1 KTEKEKFAGAVN
13 TYTVE
18 ALMHDGKALQSGTTH
33 YFGTGFAQAFNI
45 QFQSKEGKL
54 EYVHQTSWGISTRLL
69 GAIIMVHGDDE
80 GLVLPPRVAPI
91 QVVIIPI
98 QMAKPNVME
107 TARKMEASLASTG
120 LRVVLDDSDRT
131 PGWKYSEYEMKG
143 IPIRL
148 EIGPRDA
155 EQQHCVAVMRHNREK
170 IIIPLDQLSNIIPTL
185 LDRVHQEMYQ
195 KALQHMQLNTRTA
208 TNYEEFKQIMDQQSG
223 YVRMMVCD
231 DEACE
236 DKIKQETTATARC
249 IPFQQE
255 QISEKCSVCGKP
267 ATKLVIFAKAY

>member
-1 KTEKEKFAGAVN
+1 
-13 TYTVE
+13 
-18 ALMHDGKALQSGTTH
+18 MHDGKALQSGTTH
-33 YFGTGFAQAFNI
+33 YFGTGFARAFNI

-91 QVVIIPI
+91 QVAIVPI
-98 QMAKPNVME
+98 QMAKPNVMD
-107 TARKMEASLASTG
+107 TARKMEASLASADI
-120 LRVVLDDSDRT
+120 RVILDDSDRT

-170 IIIPLDQLSNIIPTL
+170 IIIPLDQLSEVIPSL

-195 KALQHMQLNTRTA
+195 KALEHMQSNTRSA
-208 TNYEEFKQIMDQQSG
+208 TNYDEFKQIMNQQSG
-223 YVRMMVCD
+223 YVRMMLCD
-231 DEACE
+231 DDSREE
-236 DKIKQETTATARC
+236 RIKQETTPTARC
-249 IPFQQE
+249 IAFQQE
-255 QISEKCSVCGKP
+255 RISDTCPVCGKP
-267 ATKLVIFAKAY
+267 GTKLVIFAKAY